1 MLLLEIRGQNPV
13 VRALERA
20 LARDRLPNAYLF
32 HGPSGVGKQR
42 TALGLAKAR
51 LCPASPGRGCDRCS
65 VCTRINGGNHPD
77 VRVFSPRSEG
87 ARNLPVETVR
97 QEILPVALYAPF
109 EARSA
114 FLIFPEADV
123 SFPDQHPEAANAL
136 LKTLEEPR
144 PNVCFVLLSER
155 PDRLLVTIRSRC
167 QRMRFGRLPPLVV
180 EHVLE
185 TEGVPRE
192 HWEAALAMAEGR
204 ADRALTFAKDG
215 FANHLLEHAIRI
227 DQRVERGE
235 IGRLVELSEE
245 LTKNQDMQLIM
256 ETLALFYRDVAASAL
271 EVAPHQLYFRG
282 HREQIEAC
290 ARRIGAGRAAARV
303 KCLAEL
309 PELLTRNA
317 NQQITLDHLLLQLR
331 RAS

>member
-1 MLLLEIRGQNPV
+1 MLLSEIRGQNPV
-13 VRALERA
+13 IRALGRA
-20 LARDRLPNAYLF
+20 LAGGRLPNAYLF
-32 HGPSGVGKQR
+32 QGPSGVGKER
-42 TALGLAKAR
+42 TAIALAKAR
-51 LCPASPGRGCDRCS
+51 LCPEAPGRGCDRCG
-65 VCTRINGGNHPD
+65 VCTRIISGNHPD
-77 VRVFSPRSEG
+77 VRVFRPRSEG
-87 ARNLPVETVR
+87 ARNLQVETVR
-97 QEILPVALYAPF
+97 QDILPVALYAPF
-109 EARSA
+109 EGPST

-144 PNVCFVLLSER
+144 PNVCFILLSER

-167 QRMRFGRLPPLVV
+167 QRVRFGRLPPLVL

-235 IGRLVELSEE
+235 PGRLIELSEE
-245 LTKNQDMQLIM
+245 LAKNEDMSLIL
-256 ETLALFYRDVAASAL
+256 ETLGLFYRDAAASAL
-271 EVAPHQLYFRG
+271 EVEAHQLCFRA
-282 HREQIEAC
+282 HKEQIDAC
-290 ARRIGAGRAAARV
+290 AKRLGAARAAARA
-303 KCLAEL
+303 KRLAEL
-309 PELLTRNA
+309 PELLARNA
-317 NQQITLDHLLLQLR
+317 NPQITLDHLLLELQ